1 MNTTISIR
9 NFTALVA
16 CLLLS
21 SACARLTME
30 QLEDEAKM
38 TGDWSKV
45 DDREDWMRRRQAEK
59 QSSCGSEEV
68 LMCRGS
74 GRLNRTCEC
83 KRENSPQIDF

>member
-1 MNTTISIR
+1 
-9 NFTALVA
+9 
-16 CLLLS
+16 
-21 SACARLTME
+21 ME

-45 DDREDWMRRRQAEK
+45 DEREDWMRRRQ
-59 QSSCGSEEV
+59 SEEQSYCGPEEA

-83 KRENSPQIDF
+83 KKKSSPQIDY

>member
-1 MNTTISIR
+1 MNTAISIR
-9 NFTALVA
+9 NFTALMA

-45 DDREDWMRRRQAEK
+45 DEREDWMRRQE
-59 QSSCGSEEV
+59 QSSCGPDEV

-74 GRLNRTCEC
+74 GRLNRACEC
-83 KRENSPQIDF
+83 KRKNSPQIDF